1 MAGTANLARRLPT
14 GAEPSGF
21 AAVDVEGGDC
31 CFKIKTSFF
40 YSNVVCLPHFGEILS
55 SITQKKK
62 KSEKRC

>member
-1 MAGTANLARRLPT
+1 MAGIANLARRLPT

-21 AAVDVEGGDC
+21 AAVDVEGDC

-40 YSNVVCLPHFGEILS
+40 YNNVVCLPHFGEILS

>member
-21 AAVDVEGGDC
+21 AAFDVEGGNC